1 VDSVLVGDEVV
12 AAGEA
17 VSKPRFVVQL
27 ALPQGQRGD
36 PVELRFGQHQGKW
49 YAQRLGEKYVVSVTE
64 LDDERILAPWWDYVE
79 RIAFRVDRQRQPNR
93 VIVRDGGERASV
105 PERIYERGPSGRWM
119 LGDEEA
125 RAFEERTW
133 DRLLE
138 LKAERALGELRPADL
153 EQRELLRTVRVQH
166 VRAPGAKPKDLHL
179 LRLYRGENG
188 RLLSWR
194 DDDELVFELWEGL

>member
-1 VDSVLVGDEVV
+1 
-12 AAGEA
+12 
-17 VSKPRFVVQL
+17 
-27 ALPQGQRGD
+27 
-36 PVELRFGQHQGKW
+36 
-49 YAQRLGEKYVVSVTE
+49 
-64 LDDERILAPWWDYVE
+64 
-79 RIAFRVDRQRQPNR
+79 
-93 VIVRDGGERASV
+93 
-105 PERIYERGPSGRWM
+105 M

-194 DDDELVFELWEGL
+194 DDDELVFELWEGFSEDLLLR